1 MTDFDR
7 VLKRLSAKRWVEL
20 RQLWLEH
27 IPEIEPA
34 GAGPAELLE
43 ENVDLQSEMRRT
55 SSATEHRFEPEVHPA
70 AQVFHEAVFAS
81 HRAVRVACAAQR
93 QVDDGLPTW
102 SISTA
107 HQASMFAL
115 RSLLGLCGISYIEA
129 EGVQCLVDVFPAG
142 KKGMRGRG
150 SVIRVS
156 RREVQ
161 LLRVRKMEQ
170 RHWWLVLQR
179 VLRTSSES
187 FRCWRPFGTE
197 LASCDVRVLSRER
210 NVLHY
215 RGKWFLGDLYKE
227 DGKDG
232 FGRIAGGEVPDIVD
246 RFVTEGRWDGSLLL
260 NRLLVT
266 NAIAMLRDLG
276 GLSHRVQ
283 GEVDI
288 IDRTLGRFG
297 THVVIP

>member
-1 MTDFDR
+1 M
-7 VLKRLSAKRWVEL
+7 LKRLSTKRWVDL

-27 IPEIEPA
+27 VPEIEPP
-34 GAGPAELLE
+34 GARPAELLE
-43 ENVDLQSEMRRT
+43 ESVELQSEMRWTR
-55 SSATEHRFEPEVHPA
+55 SGTEHRFEPEGHPA

-81 HRAVRVACAAQR
+81 HRAVRVACAAEKQI
-93 QVDDGLPTW
+93 DDGLPTW

-107 HQASMFAL
+107 HQASMFAV
-115 RSLLGLCGISYIEA
+115 RSLLGLCGISYIEGD
-129 EGVQCLVDVFPAG
+129 GVQCLVDVFPAG
-142 KKGMRGRG
+142 RKGTRGRG
-150 SVIRVS
+150 SVIRAS
-156 RREVQ
+156 GREVQ

-179 VLRTSSES
+179 ILRTSSEA
-187 FRCWRPFGTE
+187 FACWRPFGAE

-210 NVLHY
+210 NGLHY
-215 RGKWFLGDLYKE
+215 RGEWFLGDLYE
-227 DGKDG
+227 EHRKDG
-232 FGRIAGGEVPDIVD
+232 FGRIADEEVPDVVE
-246 RFVTEGRWDGSLLL
+246 RFATEGRWDGSLLL

-266 NAIAMLRDLG
+266 NATAMLRDLG
-276 GLSHRVQ
+276 GLSQRVQ